1 MTLQE
6 LRYFVAVVD
15 TGHFARAAERCRVS
29 QPTLSMQLKKLEGY
43 LGVKL
48 FDRSLRRV
56 TPTPVGR
63 EILRAA
69 RAIVEESERI
79 RALARDQG
87 KGAIE
92 SLRLGAIATISPY
105 YLPHAIGV
113 LRRCFPELKLLL
125 REGLTAGLL
134 GELASGSLDAA
145 LVALPVEADALEI
158 EPIFTEPFVAA
169 LPKGHPLA
177 AKRTLAPGD
186 LAGAGVLLLEE
197 GHCLRDQALEVCGTA
212 SAASEEMKATS
223 LETLAHMVAS
233 GVGCTLLPML
243 AAGPQGVRS
252 AARLEI
258 RRFRAPAPRRTV
270 GLVWRSRYA
279 YGEVMREI
287 AQRLRDDLPE
297 NVTATPIPP
306 ARKRQRSA
314 ESE

>member
-6 LRYFVAVVD
+6 LRYFVAVAE
-15 TGHFARAAERCRVS
+15 TGHFARAAERCHVS
-29 QPTLSMQLKKLEGY
+29 QPTLSTQLKKLEGY

-69 RAIVEESERI
+69 RAIVEEAERI

-87 KGAIE
+87 KGTIE
-92 SLRLGAIATISPY
+92 SLRLGAIATVSPY

-113 LRRCFPELKLLL
+113 LRRAFPGLKLLL

-134 GELASGSLDAA
+134 GELGSGALDAA

-158 EPIFTEPFVAA
+158 EPLFEEPFVAA
-169 LPKGHPLA
+169 LPRGHPLA
-177 AKRTLAPGD
+177 AKRTLDPGD

-197 GHCLRDQALEVCGTA
+197 GHCLREQALEVCGA
-212 SAASEEMKATS
+212 AGAASEELKATS
-223 LETLAHMVAS
+223 LETLAHMVAG
-233 GVGCTLLPML
+233 GVACTLLPML
-243 AAGPQGVRS
+243 AAGPQGVRG

-270 GLVWRSRYA
+270 GLVWRLRYA
-279 YGEVMREI
+279 YGETLREI
-287 AQRLRDDLPE
+287 AQRLRDNLPE
-297 NVTATPIPP
+297 GVTAARTPPG
-306 ARKRQRSA
+306 RDRQRPALLS
-314 ESE
+314 